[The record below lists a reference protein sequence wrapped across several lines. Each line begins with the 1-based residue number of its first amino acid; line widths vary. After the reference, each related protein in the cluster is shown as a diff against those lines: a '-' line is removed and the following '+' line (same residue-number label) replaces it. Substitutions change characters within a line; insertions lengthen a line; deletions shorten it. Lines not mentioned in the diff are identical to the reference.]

1 MSDTQSKAT
10 RHSRASAAA
19 RSRFAKILL
28 NTMSPGSAAASSSF
42 SIYTNPYDHS
52 SDSESPPAN
61 RRDPNWRSRRPN
73 HLPLSVAPGSEM
85 ATPMDN
91 LRRWCAVTHS
101 PWKDS
106 EGSALLCNCVQEA
119 HVVDKKLDIVQVC
132 LFLISRLIK
141 LMQIL
146 SPESSIGGRLGPEA

>member
-28 NTMSPGSAAASSSF
+28 KTMPPGSAAASSSF

-52 SDSESPPAN
+52 SDSASPPGN
-61 RRDPNWRSRRPN
+61 RRDLNWRSRRSS

-91 LRRWCAVTHS
+91 VRRWCAVTYT
-101 PWKDS
+101 PWKES
-106 EGSALLCNCVQEA
+106 EGKAVICNRVQEA
-119 HVVDKKLDIVQVC
+119 HVVDKHLDIIQVR
-132 LFLISRLIK
+132 LPLISQLID
-141 LMQIL
+141 LM
-146 SPESSIGGRLGPEA
+146 